1 MIDLGRQVLDQQ
13 LVDRNGLNMG
23 KVDGIA
29 LELRDGKPA
38 RVAAVL
44 TGGHLLSR
52 RLHPRIERWVRKLTR
67 RLAPSRV
74 EPVRIPWPQV
84 KKIGVDVKLDLE
96 AEHTTAF
103 AWEHWVRD
111 HIIGRIPGA

>member
-29 LELRDGKPA
+29 LELREGKPA

-84 KKIGVDVKLDLE
+84 KKIGVDVKVD
-96 AEHTTAF
+96 F
-103 AWEHWVRD
+103 AAADAMPWEHWVRD
-111 HIIGRIPGA
+111 RVVRHIPGA

>member
-13 LVDRNGLNMG
+13 LVDRNNLNMG

-29 LELRDGKPA
+29 LELREGKPA

-52 RLHPRIERWVRKLTR
+52 RLHPRIEGWVRRLTHGLPPAR
-67 RLAPSRV
+67 A
-74 EPVRIPWPQV
+74 EPIRIPWPQV
-84 KKIGVDVKLDLE
+84 KKIGVDVKVD
-96 AEHTTAF
+96 F
-103 AWEHWVRD
+103 AAADAMPWEHWIRDRVVR
-111 HIIGRIPGA
+111 RIPGA